1 MTSPRGV
8 EILLVQSDD
17 AAGRS
22 LREDFDAIGLL
33 SVVETVPDG
42 ESALAALRGRFPFA
56 ATVNPSLILVDLSG
70 DDRDESLAEN
80 LELLSEFK
88 SDPQLRSIPVV
99 VLTNSH
105 ATADALNAYSHGACS
120 FVCKPDSPVER
131 RLLIHR
137 FSQYWAQV
145 AQLPHAVDHQP
156 DDPLHLTMTAI
167 DDSGLDAN
175 NRVDV
180 LVVDDSEDDVVL
192 LQEAFSDCPMVNFV
206 HSVADGETAIRY
218 LKAQHPFENAR
229 RPGLVLL
236 DINMPRKNG
245 FEVLAEIRNDP
256 ELRQVPVVMLTTSKQ
271 ESDVLRAYS
280 TGACSFISKPFNF
293 DKMKQIARHFAI
305 YWTSVADV
313 PVESR

>member
-1 MTSPRGV
+1 MASPRGV

-17 AAGRS
+17 AEGQS

-33 SVVETVPDG
+33 SVIQTVPDG
-42 ESALAALRGRFPFA
+42 DSALAALRGQPPFVA
-56 ATVNPSLILVDLSG
+56 AVTPSLILVDLTIQE
-70 DDRDESLAEN
+70 RDESLAAN
-80 LELLSEFK
+80 LELLSEIK

-105 ATADALNAYSHGACS
+105 AAADALNAYSHGACS
-120 FVCKPDSPVER
+120 FVCKPESPVER
-131 RLLIHR
+131 RRLIHR

-145 AQLPHAVDHQP
+145 AQLPHAIEHRGDEPLPLTPTALDDLGP
-156 DDPLHLTMTAI
+156 DAI
-167 DDSGLDAN
+167 SP
-175 NRVDV
+175 VDV

-192 LQEAFSDCPMVNFV
+192 LQEAFSDCPLVNFV
-206 HSVADGETAIRY
+206 QTVPDGETAIRY
-218 LKAQHPFENAR
+218 QKGQHPYAGAR

-245 FEVLAEIRNDP
+245 FETLTEIRNDP
-256 ELRQVPVVMLTTSKQ
+256 ELRQVPVVILTTSKQ
-271 ESDVLRAYS
+271 ESDILRAYS

-293 DKMKQIARHFAI
+293 DTMKQIAQQFAI

-313 PVESR
+313 PVEPN